1 MKTPFRLDDHPC
13 RTSPLAPP
21 PDGYFDRLPRRV
33 MERVQ
38 PTPATEWMGTTWLT
52 ALSRP
57 LRTALASVVVLG
69 GFATTFLLSQ
79 QLTPSAQPAA
89 ANSAE
94 VALANVPR
102 TEMVQ
107 YLLASD
113 QRVTLPD
120 LAELPGT
127 ADQTVTDS
135 FLQASSAE
143 VQDILDEQPT
153 DDLYL

>member
-1 MKTPFRLDDHPC
+1 MKTPFRLDDHPR

-21 PDGYFDRLPRRV
+21 PDGYFERLPRQV

-38 PTPATEWMGTTWLT
+38 PVPAAEGALPGWLL
-52 ALSRP
+52 AFSRP
-57 LRTALASVVVLG
+57 MRTALASVVLLG
-69 GFATTFLLSQ
+69 GFATSFFLSQ
-79 QLTPSAQPAA
+79 QIVSPQQPVADSSAAL
-89 ANSAE
+89 
-94 VALANVPR
+94 ALANVPR

>member
-1 MKTPFRLDDHPC
+1 MKTPFRLDDHPR

-21 PDGYFDRLPRRV
+21 PDGYFERLPHRV
-33 MERVQ
+33 LERVQ
-38 PTPATEWMGTTWLT
+38 PAPAAEWAMPGWLL

-57 LRTALASVVVLG
+57 MRTALASAVLLG
-69 GFATTFLLSQ
+69 GFATSFFLSQ
-79 QLTPSAQPAA
+79 QVVSPHQPASEATA
-89 ANSAE
+89 AM
-94 VALANVPR
+94 ALANVPR

-127 ADQTVTDS
+127 ADQTVTDR

>member
-1 MKTPFRLDDHPC
+1 
-13 RTSPLAPP
+13 
-21 PDGYFDRLPRRV
+21 

-38 PTPATEWMGTTWLT
+38 PAPAAEMAPAGWLL

-57 LRTALASVVVLG
+57 MRTALASAVLLG
-69 GFATTFLLSQ
+69 GFVTSFFLSQ
-79 QLTPSAQPAA
+79 QVISPQQPVATTTAA
-89 ANSAE
+89 M
-94 VALANVPR
+94 VLATVPR